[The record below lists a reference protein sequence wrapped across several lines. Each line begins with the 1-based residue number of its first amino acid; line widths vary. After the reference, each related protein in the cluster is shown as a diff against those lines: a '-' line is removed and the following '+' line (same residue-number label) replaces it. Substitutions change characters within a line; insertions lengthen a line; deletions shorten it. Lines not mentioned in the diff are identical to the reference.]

1 MPENQAVRTEE
12 SGIVPRVWLGH
23 LSTMLVPCTE
33 TESWT
38 HPSSLR
44 CPADIQEETSNK
56 QPALGRPLGESG
68 REVRDWALSVSTQH

>member
-12 SGIVPRVWLGH
+12 SGIVPRVWLDH
-23 LSTMLVPCTE
+23 LSTMFVPCTE

-38 HPSSLR
+38 HPLSLR
-44 CPADIQEETSNK
+44 CLVDIQAEMSNK
-56 QPALGRPLGESG
+56 QPALGLPLGESG